1 MMPRLRTSLGLV
13 LAVTLAACAGRQKPD
28 VLGAQRALASELVAR
43 REWSGAFTAADGL
56 CRAAPK
62 RADGFLLRGIV
73 YREQGLLT
81 EAEADLKEALR
92 LDSHLAA
99 AHSAVAVLYDQQG
112 RGADALVHHR
122 RAAELEPRSPGY
134 LNNLGFSLF
143 GHGRPREAIP
153 VLHEALRAAPV
164 DPRIRNNLGFAY
176 AAAGDLS
183 SAAEQF
189 EKGGTPAEAKNN
201 MGWAYERRGSLAQA
215 FDQYVEAVRL
225 DPASTAARENLS
237 RVAREL
243 ERVVPAD
250 LPAPSGVRT
259 GASHG

>member
-1 MMPRLRTSLGLV
+1 MVAL
-13 LAVTLAACAGRQKPD
+13 LAVAACASQPKRD

-43 REWSGAFTAADGL
+43 REWPAAFATADGL

-62 RADGFLLRGIV
+62 RADGYLLRGIV
-73 YREQGLLT
+73 YREQGLPV

-92 LDSHLAA
+92 LDPRVAA
-99 AHSAVAVLYDQQG
+99 GHSALAVLYDHQG

-122 RAAELEPRSPGY
+122 RASELEPRNAGY

-153 VLHEALRAAPV
+153 VLHEALRAAPT
-164 DPRIRNNLGFAY
+164 DARIRNNLGFAY

-189 EKGGTPAEAKNN
+189 EKGGTAAEARNN

-225 DPASTAARENLS
+225 DPRSTKARENLA
-237 RVAREL
+237 RVAHSL
-243 ERVVPAD
+243 ERAVPAD
-250 LPAPSGVRT
+250 LPAPSG
-259 GASHG
+259 A

>member
-1 MMPRLRTSLGLV
+1 MRHLHPG
-13 LAVTLAACAGRQKPD
+13 LAVALAVALAACAGRQQQRD

-43 REWSGAFTAADGL
+43 REWSGAFAAADGL
-56 CRAAPK
+56 CRASPGG
-62 RADGFLLRGIV
+62 ADGFLLRGIV
-73 YREQGLLT
+73 YREQGLQP

-92 LDSHLAA
+92 LDPRLAA
-99 AHSAVAVLYDQQG
+99 AHSALAVLYDQQG

-122 RAAELEPRSPGY
+122 RAAELEPRNPGY

-143 GHGRPREAIP
+143 GHGRAREAIP

-164 DPRIRNNLGFAY
+164 DARIRNNLGFAY
-176 AAAGDLS
+176 AAAGELS

-189 EKGGTPAEAKNN
+189 EKGGTAAQARNN
-201 MGWAYERRGSLAQA
+201 MGWAYERRGALAQA

-225 DPASTAARENLS
+225 DPASTAARANLA

-243 ERVVPAD
+243 DRALPAD
-250 LPAPSGVRT
+250 LPAPA
-259 GASHG
+259 GA